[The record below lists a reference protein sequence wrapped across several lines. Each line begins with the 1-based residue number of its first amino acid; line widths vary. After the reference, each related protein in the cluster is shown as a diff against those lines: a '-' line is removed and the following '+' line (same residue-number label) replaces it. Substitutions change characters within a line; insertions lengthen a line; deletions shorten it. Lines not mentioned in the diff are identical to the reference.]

1 MLFEISLTFSEYL
14 MFGGFN
20 HDDVVTDGVYLIEVD
35 IDNNISVSCNH
46 STLPKKLKESHAYE
60 FQGTVHLENLIK
72 LQNQRKRHLQ
82 D

>member
-1 MLFEISLTFSEYL
+1 

-60 FQGTVHLENLIK
+60 FQGTVHLENF
-72 LQNQRKRHLQ
+72 R
-82 D
+82 